1 MVLLLSKSVL
11 GGLLSSYYLSSNP
24 FNQNT
29 SLHEPDTLFLD
40 LAADLGER
48 LLSSFST
55 NSGLPLSYVNLKE
68 RLGIPDKDNG
78 GFISTAEA
86 ASLQIEFKWLAE
98 LLEDPVYWTKSECVF
113 QIIKDSPKRDGL
125 TPIFIEYAIQTS
137 LKYF

>member
-98 LLEDPVYWTKSECVF
+98 LLEDPVYWTKSERVF